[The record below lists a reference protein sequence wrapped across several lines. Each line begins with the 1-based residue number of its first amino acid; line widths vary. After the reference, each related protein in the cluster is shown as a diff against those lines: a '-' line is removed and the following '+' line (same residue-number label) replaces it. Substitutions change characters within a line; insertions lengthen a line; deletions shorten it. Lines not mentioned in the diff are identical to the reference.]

1 MTRHQAK
8 YSVVLALWLGLMA
21 CTQPPQVTT
30 TGFIVDGLQVI
41 FRKVPGSPMVA
52 AGFYL
57 KGGANYMGPNLAGIE
72 PFLFET
78 AVRGTETRT
87 KVEIDTWLEST
98 GAVFRV
104 VAEYDYSGLIIQS
117 PLDQFTAAWEL
128 LADVLLHPRLEPHE
142 LEGVRRK
149 ITTAIE
155 TENDRPERQV
165 QRLANDLY
173 YAGHPY
179 GVSLH
184 GTAFSIARLTRNDLI
199 QYHREDVTKNRA
211 GLVIVGDLDLKDVT
225 ARARDFAR
233 RLPTGPQVRLP
244 AVLFDPGR
252 AELAGANR
260 RLPTNLILG
269 LFAAPRP
276 GHPDYPAFTIA
287 MQALSDQ
294 LFQELRTERSLA
306 DDPSAGVAA
315 RIANHG
321 TVRVTTTKPEPALK
335 TILAVIDRMIAQPI
349 DDQQLEQARAV
360 SVTRYH
366 LERESILDQLEQ
378 LAMWDLVGEGWE
390 KADQYLQE
398 IPAVKP
404 GHIQT
409 VMRRYARGMH
419 VGVVGNPA
427 LVPGALVT
435 GR

>member
-1 MTRHQAK
+1 MTRHRAK
-8 YSVVLALWLGLMA
+8 YPVYLALWLGLMA
-21 CTQPPQVTT
+21 CTQPPEDLT
-30 TGFIVDGLQVI
+30 TGFIVGGLRVI
-41 FRKVPGSPMVA
+41 FKKAPGSPVVA

-57 KGGANYMGPNLAGIE
+57 KGGPNYMGPNLAGIE

-78 AVRGTETRT
+78 ATRGTETRT
-87 KVEIDTWLEST
+87 KNEINTWLEST
-98 GAVFRV
+98 GTVFRV

-117 PLDQFTAAWEL
+117 RLDHFTASWDL

-155 TENDRPERQV
+155 TENDRPERHV

-184 GTAFSIARLTRNDLI
+184 GTASSIARLTRNDLI

-225 ARARDFAR
+225 ARARELAR
-233 RLPTGPQVRLP
+233 RMPTGPQVRLP
-244 AVLFDPGR
+244 AVMFDPGR
-252 AELAGANR
+252 AELAVANR

-276 GHPDYPAFTIA
+276 GHPDYPAFTVA
-287 MQALSDQ
+287 MQVLSDQ

-306 DDPSAGVAA
+306 DDPSTGTAA

-321 TVRVTTTKPEPALK
+321 VVRVTTTKPEPALK
-335 TILAVIDRMIAQPI
+335 TILAVIDRMTTQPI
-349 DDQQLEQARAV
+349 NENQLKQALAV

-366 LERESILDQLEQ
+366 LEHESILDQLEQ
-378 LAMWDLVGEGWE
+378 LAMWELVGEGWE

-409 VMRRYARGMH
+409 VMRRYVRNLH
-419 VGVVGNPA
+419 FGVVGNPA
-427 LVPGALVT
+427 LVPRQLVT